1 MPGLSLQTEAF
12 VLLRR
17 ASTESHHAFTVFSAE
32 AGVLPALQRIARRP
46 AGGALA
52 LDLFDEVELWLDSGN
67 QGRTWF
73 VREARLIA
81 RPAAIGR
88 SYAALQ
94 AASALA
100 AVIARNP
107 VQEESRRSVAELLR
121 SAFGA
126 LAAGHR
132 PDLVYLKGLY
142 RFARDEGYPVKQEW
156 FPSLPEADQAAAA
169 RALNEPLAAQTGSA
183 ADVAGL
189 RRGLE
194 DYLRGRA
201 DLRIG

>member
-1 MPGLSLQTEAF
+1 LPGLSLQTEAF

-17 ASTESHHAFTVFSAE
+17 AATEKHQGFSVFSSA
-32 AGVLPALQRIARRP
+32 AGPLQVLQRLSRSP
-46 AGGALA
+46 QPGQLT
-52 LDLFDEVELWLDSGN
+52 LDLFDEVELALESGN

-81 RPAAIGR
+81 RHTAIGR
-88 SYAALQ
+88 SYEALQ

-100 AVIARNP
+100 GVIAQNP
-107 VQEESRRSVAELLR
+107 VQEESRQPVAELLR

-132 PDLVYLKGLY
+132 PDLVHLKSLY

-156 FPSLPEADQAAAA
+156 FPSLPEAEQAVAA
-169 RALNEPLAAQTGSA
+169 RALSQPLAGQTTPPEV
-183 ADVAGL
+183 VAEL

-194 DYLRGRA
+194 HYLRGRA
-201 DLRIG
+201 ELRIG

>member
-1 MPGLSLQTEAF
+1 LPGLSLQTEAF

>member
-1 MPGLSLQTEAF
+1 M
-12 VLLRR
+12 LLRR
-17 ASTESHHAFTVFSAE
+17 AATDAWQGFGVFSSA
-32 AGVLPALQRIARRP
+32 AGLLTVMQRLSRSGKP
-46 AGGALA
+46 GQLT
-52 LDLFDEVELWLDSGN
+52 LDLFDEVEFALESSN

-81 RPAAIGR
+81 RHTAIGR
-88 SYAALQ
+88 SYEALQ

-100 AVIARNP
+100 ALIAHNP
-107 VQEESRRSVAELLR
+107 VQEESRGPVAELLR

-132 PDLVYLKGLY
+132 PDLVQLKSLY

-156 FPSLPEADQAAAA
+156 FPSLPERDQAVAAQ
-169 RALNEPLAAQTGSA
+169 ALNQPLAGQTA
-183 ADVAGL
+183 PPAVVAEL
-189 RRGLE
+189 QRGLE
-194 DYLRGRA
+194 HYLRGRA